1 MATAADQQKAIA
13 DQAAREAVREAFI
26 LLGVDTEDPKSIDD
40 FQADLRFNRSLR
52 RRADQGVD
60 AFFKLLFLAIAG
72 AILTA
77 LGKYLGIGVHRA

>member
-52 RRADQGVD
+52 RRADQGTD
-60 AFFKLLFLAIAG
+60 AFFKLVFLAIAG
-72 AILTA
+72 AIISA
-77 LGKYLGIGVHRA
+77 VAKYLHIGQS

>member
-1 MATAADQQKAIA
+1 MSVAKDIA
-13 DQAAREAVREAFI
+13 EQAAKEAVRSTFAK
-26 LLGVDTEDPKSIDD
+26 LGVDTENPESVDA

-52 RRADQGVD
+52 KRADQGID

-77 LGKYLGIGVHRA
+77 IAKYLGIGGHHA

>member
-1 MATAADQQKAIA
+1 MATQAEQQKAIA
-13 DQAAREAVREAFI
+13 DQAAREAVKEAFI
-26 LLGVDTEDPKSIDD
+26 LLGVDTESPESVDA

-52 RRADQGVD
+52 KRADQGID

-77 LGKYLGIGVHRA
+77 IAKYLGIGGHHA